1 MTKKRFSKET
11 LLSLWLFLVMGVYL
25 LFLAG
30 ILFKSRLGIRVWNLF
45 PLRSILEYLTGLD
58 YVTGFR
64 QEMLQNFAWSNLL
77 GNVVI
82 FIPLG
87 VYMAL
92 FCKNGPLWKT
102 VLLVAAASMAAE
114 VLQVATKTGIG
125 DIDDLL
131 LNTLGGLLGALIYR
145 GLCRISGEPAKA
157 RTWITLWAP
166 VAGVGCFGLLI
177 LWSLVS

>member
-1 MTKKRFSKET
+1 MAKKPFSKET
-11 LLSLWLFLVMGVYL
+11 LLSVWLFLIMGIYL
-25 LFLAG
+25 FFLAAF
-30 ILFKSRLGIRVWNLF
+30 LFKSHMGIRVWNLF
-45 PLRSILEYLTGLD
+45 PLRSVLEYMTGLD
-58 YVTGFR
+58 YVTGLR

-145 GLCRISGEPAKA
+145 GLCWICGEPTKA
-157 RTWITLWAP
+157 IKLVALWAP
-166 VAGVGCFGLLI
+166 VAGLGCFGLLI
-177 LWSLVS
+177 LWSLYS

>member
-1 MTKKRFSKET
+1 MAKKRFSKET
-11 LLSLWLFLVMGVYL
+11 LLSLWLFLVMGIYL
-25 LFLAG
+25 FFLAAF
-30 ILFKSRLGIRVWNLF
+30 LFKSRLGIRVWNLF
-45 PLRSILEYLTGLD
+45 PLRSVLEYLIGLD

-64 QEMLQNFAWSNLL
+64 QEMLRNFAWSNLL

-92 FCKNGPLWKT
+92 FRKNGPLWKT
-102 VLLVAAASMAAE
+102 VLIVAAVSMAAE

-145 GLCRISGEPAKA
+145 GLCRICGGPTKAK
-157 RTWITLWAP
+157 TLVTLWAP
-166 VAGVGCFGLLI
+166 VAGIVCFGLLI
-177 LWSLVS
+177 LWSLIS